1 MIQHFPSYSKS
12 CCFEQYL
19 NFAREGTVLLLL
31 SYRPVEVM
39 FMHIL
44 KIKGKVDVMR
54 GGQMVR
60 LQNSRSSGPSSNP
73 RLVVVPIVVH

>member
-1 MIQHFPSYSKS
+1 M
-12 CCFEQYL
+12 

-54 GGQMVR
+54 GSQMVR

-73 RLVVVPIVVH
+73 SLVVVPIVVH